1 MSLILTDEQVAMFSD
16 YLPVIRDSMCVGE
29 NRVIIKCES
38 GSFLLHT
45 PRRYGSDRLFVGT
58 EYVSLTQSD
67 MDYLVRVF
75 HIIQQQ
81 LRYYIMAL
89 PVVLSF
95 MSSSLTS
102 TSYIEPAPNAS
113 KNIDYPPLYE
123 ELVTFV

>member
-1 MSLILTDEQVAMFSD
+1 MSLILTDEQVAMFAE
-16 YLPVIRDSMCVGE
+16 YLPVIRDSMWVGE
-29 NRVIIKCES
+29 DRVIIKCES

-75 HIIQQQ
+75 HIIQQHM
-81 LRYYIMAL
+81 RHNIIAL
-89 PVVLSF
+89 PDVLSY
-95 MSSSLTS
+95 MISSLIS
-102 TSYIEPAPNAS
+102 TSYIEAAPNAS

-123 ELVTFV
+123 VLVTFV